1 MRLTVTHRGA
11 ARLAETRLVK
21 RGVGFDLD
29 AVYDALWHRG
39 VVILGDRSARAMEWR
54 QERVGVAV
62 VRKVGRREDHQATK

>member
-29 AVYDALWHRG
+29 AVFFALRHRG

-62 VRKVGRREDHQATK
+62 GGGVGAHEVLR